1 MSSRRPLYLALSV
14 VVLVALVASAMLVF
28 SYRPS
33 DGSVVAVVPTPT
45 AELPSI
51 GGDASIGP
59 GESPVQVTTEPAP
72 TSTDG
77 SLVTPS
83 PGSALVKDAQ
93 VGSKDPAQLTGYSW
107 PIRNSLITG
116 REGPRDFGAF
126 VIVDGQGVHD
136 GLDIATFCGDKV
148 RAAHDGTVLY
158 AGRNFDPYIGYWGDP
173 TPIYARLQ
181 RLGRVN
187 EQPIVVVVDD
197 GNGYRSMYVH
207 LQEALAEPGTA
218 VKAGDVIGL
227 EGMTGYATGC
237 HLHYTMI
244 RMDGVWYATV
254 PRLAQFGYP
263 PLVRERIDP
272 LKVLPWG
279 DQYAP
284 QKLKDRIYG
293 TPSPG
298 IESPAP
304 STLAPSTVTPSP
316 APSGAPIQ

>member
-1 MSSRRPLYLALSV
+1 MPSRRPLYLVLSV
-14 VVLVALVASAMLVF
+14 VVLVALAASAVLVF
-28 SYRPS
+28 TYKPS
-33 DGSVVAVVPTPT
+33 DGSAIAILPTPT
-45 AELPSI
+45 TGPTSI
-51 GGDASIGP
+51 GGDASVGP
-59 GESPVQVTTEPAP
+59 GESPIQVTPEPAP

-77 SLVTPS
+77 SLPTPPS
-83 PGSALVKDAQ
+83 GSSLVKDAQ
-93 VGSKDPAQLTGYSW
+93 PGSKDPAELTGYSW

-116 REGPRDFGAF
+116 RMGPRDFGAF
-126 VIVDGQGVHD
+126 VIIDGQGVHD

-148 RAAHDGTVLY
+148 RATHDGTVLY

-173 TPIYARLQ
+173 TPIYARLE

-244 RMDGVWYATV
+244 RMDGVWLATV

-279 DQYAP
+279 DEYAP

-293 TPSPG
+293 TPSP
-298 IESPAP
+298 SPA
-304 STLAPSTVTPSP
+304 TP
-316 APSGAPIQ
+316 APSGVPNQ

>member
-1 MSSRRPLYLALSV
+1 MT
-14 VVLVALVASAMLVF
+14 
-28 SYRPS
+28 
-33 DGSVVAVVPTPT
+33 PTP
-45 AELPSI
+45 
-51 GGDASIGP
+51 G
-59 GESPVQVTTEPAP
+59 SP
-72 TSTDG
+72 
-77 SLVTPS
+77 LI
-83 PGSALVKDAQ
+83 KDAQ
-93 VGSKDPAQLTGYSW
+93 SGSKDPAELTGYSW
-107 PIRNSLITG
+107 PIRNSFITG
-116 REGPRDFGAF
+116 REGPRELGAF
-126 VIVDGQGVHD
+126 IIVDGQGVHD
-136 GLDIATFCGDKV
+136 GLDIATHCGDKV

-173 TPIYARLQ
+173 TPIYARLE

-227 EGMTGYATGC
+227 EGMTGFAFGC

-254 PRLAQFGYP
+254 PRLAKFGYP

-298 IESPAP
+298 PESPVP
-304 STLAPSTVTPSP
+304 STLAPSTITPSP
-316 APSGAPIQ
+316 APSGAPLQ

>member
-14 VVLVALVASAMLVF
+14 VVLVALVASAVLVF
-28 SYRPS
+28 TYRPS
-33 DGSVVAVVPTPT
+33 DSGVVIVPTPT
-45 AELPSI
+45 TELPSI
-51 GGDASIGP
+51 GGDATVGP
-59 GESPVQVTTEPAP
+59 AESPVQVTPEPAP

-77 SLVTPS
+77 SLVTPTPAS
-83 PGSALVKDAQ
+83 PLIKDEQA
-93 VGSKDPAQLTGYSW
+93 GSKDPAELTGYSW

-116 REGPRDFGAF
+116 RMGPRDFGAF
-126 VIVDGQGVHD
+126 VIIDGQGVHD
-136 GLDIATFCGDKV
+136 GLDIATYCGDKV

-173 TPIYARLQ
+173 NQIYARLE

-218 VKAGDVIGL
+218 VKAGDVLGL

-244 RMDGVWYATV
+244 RMDGQWLATV

-293 TPSPG
+293 TPSP
-298 IESPAP
+298 SPATPAP
-304 STLAPSTVTPSP
+304 SPATP
-316 APSGAPIQ
+316 APSEIPNQ